1 MAAYERRQ
9 GKWTTQECDYAM
21 LLIEHFTSGSLPG
34 LLGGE
39 SLRSTLSECLMC
51 TPMRVTKKLSSTHA
65 IGKCCFKKKGDLG
78 PGDRAALDAAR
89 LAFLASVEKP
99 GRPAAAPP
107 GESGRVTRGTSGAIQ
122 RKRSRDLD
130 GDDGEPGWLE
140 SLAGG
145 SWLAEP
151 EVETP
156 AALPGLPRA
165 HEESGAV
172 ETSVLAH
179 VTDEGRTAV
188 RIVVADRPGLL
199 GEMSRFFQRK
209 NLSVVGC
216 RCETLPG
223 SVAHDEFEVVDTHSR
238 RPIVDVEDL
247 ELLEEAVLEC
257 LAASE
262 RHFSGATTLN
272 VSLPDRP
279 GLLKQITETLG
290 SLRLSIVGAKISTVA
305 RGRDSPEDAGLPKTA
320 VDTFD
325 VVDAETGG
333 PVLDPN
339 RLREIER
346 RLALDLE
353 TDESA
358 SGASSLGSNSPRLE
372 IFADGSPPRS
382 RSISAENSV
391 SRHSDEGVNSCASSE
406 LAFAAPERM
415 DLAAPE
421 IPAAY

>member
-1 MAAYERRQ
+1 MATYERRQ

-78 PGDRAALDAAR
+78 PGDRAAPTPR
-89 LAFLASVEKP
+89 LAFAS
-99 GRPAAAPP
+99 
-107 GESGRVTRGTSGAIQ
+107 

-223 SVAHDEFEVVDTHSR
+223 SVAHDEFDVVDTHSR
-238 RPIVDVEDL
+238 RPVVDAEDL

>member
-99 GRPAAAPP
+99 GRPAAAHP

-122 RKRSRDLD
+122 RKRSRDLE

-151 EVETP
+151 EVVE
-156 AALPGLPRA
+156 AALPGLPKA

-209 NLSVVGC
+209 NLSVIGC

-238 RPIVDVEDL
+238 RPVVDAEDL

-305 RGRDSPEDAGLPKTA
+305 RGKDPPEDFGLPKTA

-391 SRHSDEGVNSCASSE
+391 SRHSDEGVASCASSE

-421 IPAAY
+421 MSAAY